1 MYAIIETVIK
11 HPRTTMSVLVML
23 LFAGIVA
30 RATITVEADPDI
42 TIPLVMVTIPH
53 IGISP
58 EDADRL
64 IVRPV
69 EAEVRSLEGIEEVN
83 SYAREGLATIALKFD
98 ISFDP
103 DSAIAEVRAAV
114 DRARAELPSTSEEP
128 IIKAMG
134 ISDHPVIAIS
144 LASSTVSERVLYQK
158 AVELKYALQSIPAIT
173 EARLSGHREE
183 LLEAIIDPAKLEHY
197 KISQQDLFN
206 AKRNNN

>member
-11 HPRTTMSVLVML
+11 HPRTTMSVLIML

-83 SYAREGLATIALKFD
+83 AYAREGLATIALKFD
-98 ISFDP
+98 ISFDA

-114 DRARAELPSTSEEP
+114 DRARAELPQ
-128 IIKAMG
+128 
-134 ISDHPVIAIS
+134 H
-144 LASSTVSERVLYQK
+144 
-158 AVELKYALQSIPAIT
+158 
-173 EARLSGHREE
+173 
-183 LLEAIIDPAKLEHY
+183 
-197 KISQQDLFN
+197 F
-206 AKRNNN
+206 

>member
-1 MYAIIETVIK
+1 MHAIIETVIK

-42 TIPLVMVTIPH
+42 TIPLVLVTIPH

-64 IVRPV
+64 IVRPI

-83 SYAREGLATIALKFD
+83 AYAREGLATIALKFE

-103 DSAIAEVRAAV
+103 DTAISEVRAAV
-114 DRARAELPSTSEEP
+114 DL
-128 IIKAMG
+128 
-134 ISDHPVIAIS
+134 S
-144 LASSTVSERVLYQK
+144 L
-158 AVELKYALQSIPAIT
+158 IHI
-173 EARLSGHREE
+173 
-183 LLEAIIDPAKLEHY
+183 
-197 KISQQDLFN
+197 
-206 AKRNNN
+206 